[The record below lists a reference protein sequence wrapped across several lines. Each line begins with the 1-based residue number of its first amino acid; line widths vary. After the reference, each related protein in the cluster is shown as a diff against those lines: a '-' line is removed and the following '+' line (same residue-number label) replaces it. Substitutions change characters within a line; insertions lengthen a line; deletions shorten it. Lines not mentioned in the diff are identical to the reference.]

1 MILSARINFQ
11 FVSNC
16 RVLSLSLYRD
26 GDGLTG
32 LVVVRD
38 VICRRVMVPCG
49 TVAGPGKT
57 GLVDN
62 GEEILST
69 SQSVMITTASQS

>member
-16 RVLSLSLYRD
+16 RVLSLSLS
-26 GDGLTG
+26 GETEMAGG
-32 LVVVRD
+32 LVIVRD

-49 TVAGPGKT
+49 TVPGPGKT